1 MKISP
6 DYHLYENGIYNWTP
20 ERSEMAWTI
29 AKGKLIAALESEKYH
44 SVTFMGGI
52 PGAGKST
59 WLENNYDP
67 NHIFFDA
74 TLTKKGG
81 YRGREALIDLVRSV
95 SASIP
100 IRIFFLN
107 TSFEVCKSRN
117 SKRAES
123 RKVPEETMER
133 MFQEVLKYGFPQK
146 EEGFSEVKVF
156 SCNQ

>member
-6 DYHLYENGIYNWTP
+6 DYHLYDDGVYNWTP

-29 AKGKLIAALESEKYH
+29 AKGKLIEAVKSDQYQT
-44 SVTFMGGI
+44 VTFMGGI

-67 NHIFFDA
+67 KHIFFDA
-74 TLTKKGG
+74 TLTKKSG
-81 YRGREALIDLVRSV
+81 YRGRKALVELVRSV
-95 SASIP
+95 SNNIP

-107 TSFEVCKSRN
+107 TSFSVCVERN

-123 RKVPEETMER
+123 RKVPAETMER
-133 MFQEVLKYGFPQK
+133 MFQEVLELGFPKK
-146 EEGFSEVKVF
+146 EEGFTEVKIF